1 MTKEEIKELQDNLI
15 SLVPSDIR
23 KSKELTKSDKI
34 LLGQLVYLFG
44 MDKAKANGY
53 VFRSND
59 DLENDTQLSS
69 QTIRFSINRL
79 IKFGAINR
87 TAGSR
92 AEGASVYTLNFE
104 MNGDEITP
112 KITPKNHPYM
122 TKDEVEALIEG
133 LRADYQSQINDLR
146 DEIAELKGVKSD
158 EATPKSPLKIT
169 PITPKITPQIQNS
182 EKESTNHS
190 VTSSNSSMGLPICAR
205 EENDTD
211 EIAPSNGG
219 DDQTGSVCDFQN
231 KIEGGVDTSQPAKA
245 DNESA
250 TDEKMDNPNDGEVNN
265 SQATAN
271 KASGSV
277 ATPQAIQTP
286 TDEEKTRQ
294 NANEGANPTSRAQD
308 QTTEDYL
315 NQLDALELWK
325 MNTPNVEP
333 IEIATELGKIL
344 KDELYQLST
353 YKKAEAIGTYLPR
366 YANDLDTLNQIE
378 TALTS
383 GHIEKYGY
391 STPNLVDAFKFQREY
406 LSNPQTLENS
416 PEPHQSL
423 TNQSDEETI
432 TNEEKT
438 RENAPDKATDALQP
452 HKTIDALLTKIVN
465 LNASYATGDHEK
477 EEKATKLMNKVCKCC
492 GEIEIAG
499 HLNWCAIN
507 IPEILEKHGKVLGTN
522 VDMYLSAIP
531 NVIANRRKEIAA

>member
-1 MTKEEIKELQDNLI
+1 MTNNFEALPIEVLQSALSPAKMKVLNVLYRYNSLDETIEKGSFYISNEQLKDEAQIGESKKTFYDVISFLTSNKFITRQSGSRTKEEGAVASTYILHDDVILDWAIAHPKKGKGT
-15 SLVPSDIR
+15 PSMGTPK
-23 KSKELTKSDKI
+23 KSKCTDEVAEL
-34 LLGQLVYLFG
+34 
-44 MDKAKANGY
+44 
-53 VFRSND
+53 
-59 DLENDTQLSS
+59 
-69 QTIRFSINRL
+69 
-79 IKFGAINR
+79 
-87 TAGSR
+87 R
-92 AEGASVYTLNFE
+92 AEIKRMRG
-104 MNGDEITP
+104 
-112 KITPKNHPYM
+112 
-122 TKDEVEALIEG
+122 
-133 LRADYQSQINDLR
+133 
-146 DEIAELKGVKSD
+146 EIAELRALLMG
-158 EATPKSPLKIT
+158 TPMGTPLMGT
-169 PITPKITPQIQNS
+169 PMEEISERCTPES
-182 EKESTNHS
+182 EKEKEITNPI
-190 VTSSNSSMGLPICAR
+190 VTSSNPDMGLPICAR
-205 EENDTD
+205 DKNDTD
-211 EIAPSNGG
+211 EGTPNNGEVNPSNADEG
-219 DDQTGSVCDFQN
+219 DKAIFN
-231 KIEGGVDTSQPAKA
+231 KIEGND
-245 DNESA
+245 
-250 TDEKMDNPNDGEVNN
+250 PNGEVNK

-277 ATPQAIQTP
+277 ATPQMVQTT

-294 NANEGANPTSRAQD
+294 MQNKGANPTSRAQD

-315 NQLDALELWK
+315 NQLDALQLWK

>member
-1 MTKEEIKELQDNLI
+1 MTKEEIKEHQDNLI

-23 KSKELTKSDKI
+23 KSKELSKADKI

-44 MDKAKANGY
+44 MDKAKGNGY
-53 VFRSND
+53 VFRSNA
-59 DLENDTQLSS
+59 DLKEDTQLCKRSVDKAIS
-69 QTIRFSINRL
+69 HLTQLGVVNR
-79 IKFGAINR
+79 NV
-87 TAGSR
+87 GSR
-92 AEGASVYTLNFE
+92 EEGASIYTLNFE
-104 MNGDEITP
+104 LPQICKSSP
-112 KITPKNHPYM
+112 KSSPISGKVAPKVALSNRPDM
-122 TKDEVEALIEG
+122 SADEVEAMIEG
-133 LRADYQSQINDLR
+133 LRAEFQQQINDLR
-146 DEIAELKGVKSD
+146 NEIAELKGLKSD
-158 EATPKSPLKIT
+158 EATAKVALKSSPNDGISSPKSS
-169 PITPKITPQIQNS
+169 PQIQNS
-182 EKESTNHS
+182 EKETTNHS
-190 VTSSNSSMGLPICAR
+190 VTSSNSSMGLPICAK
-205 EENDTD
+205 EPTY
-211 EIAPSNGG
+211 IAIGGSNPDGG
-219 DDQTGSVCDFQN
+219 GN
-231 KIEGGVDTSQPAKA
+231 
-245 DNESA
+245 
-250 TDEKMDNPNDGEVNN
+250 NPNDGEVNK

-277 ATPQAIQTP
+277 ATPQTVQTT